1 MNGKFRARTETGPS
15 TLWLALPVISEG
27 RPHRGRTTWTAR
39 LTWFVIGFVVALI
52 LRGL

>member
-1 MNGKFRARTETGPS
+1 MNGKFQTRTEAGPS
-15 TLWLALPVISEG
+15 LDWLALPVISER
-27 RPHRGRTTWTAR
+27 RPRRNRTTWTAR